1 MIFATMHDALPLFG
15 FAGLI
20 IIGAV
25 VLDAGA
31 VWVVRAAAVRRR
43 LPAFGRF
50 GVAAVLAVAS
60 LPAWAY
66 GLLFAL
72 FGWATVGCAPDA
84 YECPF

>member
-1 MIFATMHDALPLFG
+1 MIFATMHDALPIFG

-20 IIGAV
+20 ILGAA
-25 VLDAGA
+25 VLNLGA
-31 VWVVRAAAVRRR
+31 VWTLRASAVRRR
-43 LPAFGRF
+43 MPKVGRV

-60 LPAWAY
+60 LPVWGY

-72 FGWATVGCAPDA
+72 FGWATIGCAPDA